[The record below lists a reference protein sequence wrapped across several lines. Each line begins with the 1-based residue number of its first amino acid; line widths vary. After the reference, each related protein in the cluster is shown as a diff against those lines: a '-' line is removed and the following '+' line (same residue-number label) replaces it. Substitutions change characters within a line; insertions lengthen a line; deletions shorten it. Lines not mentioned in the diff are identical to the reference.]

1 VCRPIP
7 SLVLALSVTLT
18 SALTSALTGCATVPG
33 GDQGPAMRLAGV
45 MSDVYVTSM
54 LERLFAAGDP
64 RDAARYLVE
73 REGEKMRRVE
83 QVLAGRYTDAFS
95 EPELAE
101 LVAFFDSPLGRKVQ
115 GTYSSVFYGA
125 LAERGRP
132 AEVQKRMGQRL
143 ASRFKSTFTVAELKE
158 VNRFYASPLGKKWR
172 AKGQEIDRDL
182 FADEDIRVLRQVA
195 ELECMV
201 DALTPEVR
209 RQRAQSGNPETPV
222 AVILGRQSG
231 LIDATAESCGCA
243 VGKLVSK
250 LGVQGMWR
258 LSPSKRAKQRG
269 QFFASQACAAPPGTA
284 VATDQGD
291 AAVPISAGTVLD

>member
-1 VCRPIP
+1 MSRPIQ
-7 SLVLALSVTLT
+7 SLVLALSVTLAGVL
-18 SALTSALTGCATVPG
+18 SGCATVPG

-54 LERLFAAGDP
+54 LERLFTAGDP
-64 RDAARYLVE
+64 RDIARYLVE

-83 QVLAGRYTDAFS
+83 QVLAGRYADAFS

-125 LAERGRP
+125 LAEQGRP
-132 AEVQKRMGQRL
+132 AEIQKRMGQRL
-143 ASRFKSTFTVAELKE
+143 AARFKTTFTVAELKA
-158 VNRFYASPLGKKWR
+158 VNRFFASPLGKKWR

-195 ELECMV
+195 QLECMV

-209 RQRAQSGNPETPV
+209 RQRAQRGDPEASV
-222 AVILGRQSG
+222 AVILGQQSAQ
-231 LIDATAESCGCA
+231 LDAAAEACACA
-243 VGKLVSK
+243 VGKLIGK
-250 LGVQGMWR
+250 LDAKGMWR
-258 LSPSKRAKQRG
+258 LSPAKRAKQRA
-269 QFFASQACAAPPGTA
+269 QIVASGACAAPTGPNAGSAPATAPLPGTE
-284 VATDQGD
+284 
-291 AAVPISAGTVLD
+291 